1 MRKTT
6 GAEPS
11 PRPPARLLT
20 GGEVD
25 RDDAGNPL
33 EHLLDRA
40 AALLSDEARQREE
53 DRKGE
58 QQLAELRNAK
68 ELHVAEDNTP
78 IPGVQENDSEVPPAL
93 RTSARR

>member
-40 AALLSDEARQREE
+40 AALLSDEARQREDAHLWLQRPHLGGQQR
-53 DRKGE
+53 DRD
-58 QQLAELRNAK
+58 
-68 ELHVAEDNTP
+68 HFFF
-78 IPGVQENDSEVPPAL
+78 SM
-93 RTSARR
+93 RRQSVSG